1 MRFLVLVALLGGCQS
16 VPDMEVRSM
25 AMESDTTPAAI
36 LARNAD
42 WKSAYDAV
50 ALDAAAVAEIQA
62 APAVHV
68 DVYLGEWCGDSR
80 REVTRYFR
88 LEEQGVPVTT
98 TYVSLGRDF
107 RGKHDL
113 EAVPTFVVSRDG
125 VVLGRIIET
134 APNSLE
140 ADLASLVTGRVT
152 GRISATR

>member
-1 MRFLVLVALLGGCQS
+1 MGCQT
-16 VPDMEVRSM
+16 VPDIEVRSM
-25 AMESDTTPAAI
+25 ALESNATPAAI

-42 WKSAYDAV
+42 WQQAYDAV
-50 ALDAAAVAEIQA
+50 VLDRAAVEQLQTAS
-62 APAVHV
+62 AVHV
-68 DVYLGEWCGDSR
+68 DVFLGEWCGDSR

-88 LEEQGVPVTT
+88 LEEQGVPLTT

-107 RGKHDL
+107 RGMHDL

-140 ADLASLVTGRVT
+140 ADLAALVTGRVA